1 MLRLGSF
8 SAATGALLALSFL
21 ANGPLVNTLRE
32 GNTTHFILLLLVV
45 ALLLWRAG
53 AEFSAGLVLGFCAMF
68 KLPLMLFALHFL
80 LRKRWRI
87 VAGGATMIGGI
98 VLLSLLVFGLDI
110 NIGWYRCCVEP
121 FLNGVMPAFN
131 VQSIDGFLLRLETG
145 HSQLREWTPLATPPW
160 HKVSR
165 SILLAAMFAFVFW
178 AVYRITRAADRIES
192 DAPDSR
198 DYLEFSLV
206 LTLAIIV
213 SPVSWSHYYALMLL
227 PWGLYLGGRLPLPDD
242 AMTRWLMAGGF
253 VLTALPVIILP
264 LEPGLVGAIASR
276 TIVSAWLF
284 GGLLM
289 LAAMLRGA
297 LQISWQSVG
306 ACRVAQS

>member
-1 MLRLGSF
+1 MLGFVNIPILAWLFAPLAPLGELDAAWLFLGLGAVATVTAFLLMLRLGSF

-178 AVYRITRAADRIES
+178 AVYRISSRRRSESSPTRPARATIWNFR
-192 DAPDSR
+192 
-198 DYLEFSLV
+198 
-206 LTLAIIV
+206 
-213 SPVSWSHYYALMLL
+213 WS
-227 PWGLYLGGRLPLPDD
+227 
-242 AMTRWLMAGGF
+242 
-253 VLTALPVIILP
+253 
-264 LEPGLVGAIASR
+264 
-276 TIVSAWLF
+276 
-284 GGLLM
+284 
-289 LAAMLRGA
+289 
-297 LQISWQSVG
+297 
-306 ACRVAQS
+306 

>member
-1 MLRLGSF
+1 MLGFVNIPILAWLFAPLAPLGELDAAWLFLALGVAATVAAFVLMLRLGSF
-8 SAATGALLALSFL
+8 TAATGALLALSFL

-80 LRKRWRI
+80 LRRRWRI
-87 VAGGATMIGGI
+87 VAGGATMIGSI

-145 HSQLREWTPLATPPW
+145 HSQLREWTPLATPLW

-178 AVYRITRAADRIES
+178 AVYRISRAARSTIES
-192 DAPDSR
+192 DAPGPR

-206 LTLAIIV
+206 LTLAIIT
-213 SPVSWSHYYALMLL
+213 SPVSWTPLLRTDALAV
-227 PWGLYLGGRLPLPDD
+227 GPL
-242 AMTRWLMAGGF
+242 
-253 VLTALPVIILP
+253 
-264 LEPGLVGAIASR
+264 SR
-276 TIVSAWLF
+276 RP
-284 GGLLM
+284 
-289 LAAMLRGA
+289 AAAARR
-297 LQISWQSVG
+297 
-306 ACRVAQS
+306 CR